1 MGVCSREEMG
11 AVFLGCLLKGP
22 KALGAVP
29 SALSP
34 ELGRKDGCHHVRL
47 LVNKL

>member
-1 MGVCSREEMG
+1 MG

-22 KALGAVP
+22 IALGAVP

-34 ELGRKDGCHHVRL
+34 ELGRKDGVPPH
-47 LVNKL
+47 KASAK